1 VAGAIAPQDKRIAF
15 PWSEVRRLTGLSL
28 EIPEMERILANL
40 GFELDHS
47 AGTSGAT
54 SVKVPSFRPDIAD
67 KTDLVEEVLRIA
79 GVDRVLPVALARD
92 PAQQSAG
99 SVLTLLQKRVRT
111 AKRALASNGLVEAVT
126 WSFVSRRR
134 SLAFG
139 GGGNSLALAN
149 PIAPEHSDMRPSLL
163 PGLIEVAQRNADRG
177 FGDVALF
184 EVGQIFLSD
193 AEEDQKIAASAIRR
207 GMAKEKG
214 IGRHWSM
221 PQAAVDLFDAK
232 SDALAL
238 LSALGVS
245 LSGLRLI
252 PGGPP
257 WFHPVRSAT
266 FQMGPKNVIGAVGEL
281 HPRTL
286 EDLGAEGP
294 IAGFELI
301 LNDIPAPKL
310 RSTKA
315 KPKLELPEFMPVQRD
330 FAFVCDQAV
339 NAADIVKAAAAAES
353 ALVAD
358 VGVFDVYEGKG
369 IAQGKKSV
377 AISVTLQP
385 RGKTLT
391 ESEIDLAE
399 GKIIAEVTKKTGA
412 SLRG

>member
-1 VAGAIAPQDKRIAF
+1 
-15 PWSEVRRLTGLSL
+15 
-28 EIPEMERILANL
+28 
-40 GFELDHS
+40 
-47 AGTSGAT
+47 
-54 SVKVPSFRPDIAD
+54 
-67 KTDLVEEVLRIA
+67 
-79 GVDRVLPVALARD
+79 
-92 PAQQSAG
+92 
-99 SVLTLLQKRVRT
+99 VLTLLQKRVRT

-221 PQAAVDLFDAK
+221 PHAAVDLFDAK

-391 ESEIDLAE
+391 ESEIDLAA

>member
-1 VAGAIAPQDKRIAF
+1 
-15 PWSEVRRLTGLSL
+15 
-28 EIPEMERILANL
+28 
-40 GFELDHS
+40 
-47 AGTSGAT
+47 
-54 SVKVPSFRPDIAD
+54 VKVPSFRPDIAD

-79 GVDRVLPVALARD
+79 GVDRVLPVALPRD

-99 SVLTLLQKRVRT
+99 SVLTFLQKRVRT

-139 GGGNSLALAN
+139 GGGNALALVN

-163 PGLIEVAQRNADRG
+163 PGLIEAAQRNADRG

-245 LSGLRLI
+245 SSGLRLI

-391 ESEIDLAE
+391 ESEIDLAA
-399 GKIIAEVTKKTGA
+399 GKIIAEITKKTGA